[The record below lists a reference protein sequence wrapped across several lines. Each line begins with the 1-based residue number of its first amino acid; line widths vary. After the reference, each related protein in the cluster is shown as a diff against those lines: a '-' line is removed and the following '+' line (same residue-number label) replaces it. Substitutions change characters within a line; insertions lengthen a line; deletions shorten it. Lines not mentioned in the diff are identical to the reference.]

1 MLSPLPEVTQLE
13 KEPSQALTPGV
24 WPRGAA
30 LWPVQR
36 GGLEGVCSLVS
47 SPCDGGPRRCPES
60 DLPPNSLGWSVSR
73 TVLKVKVAP
82 YEKKRKKL
90 ACAFEGTRTLVV
102 HAPLSPLWGQQAAML
117 GLPSPQH
124 VLREEI
130 PGAKGRVAGTCPLPT
145 QGERTFGDV
154 ASAPP
159 LLCPLLLH
167 RCHPTLLPGSGDG
180 GCRGGGAAGPERCGR
195 SRNHRKELRLLRKL
209 SWAPEQVLH
218 ETGF

>member
-47 SPCDGGPRRCPES
+47 SPCDGSPRRYPES

-82 YEKKRKKL
+82 YEKKRKKKKK
-90 ACAFEGTRTLVV
+90 
-102 HAPLSPLWGQQAAML
+102 S
-117 GLPSPQH
+117 
-124 VLREEI
+124 
-130 PGAKGRVAGTCPLPT
+130 
-145 QGERTFGDV
+145 
-154 ASAPP
+154 
-159 LLCPLLLH
+159 LC
-167 RCHPTLLPGSGDG
+167 
-180 GCRGGGAAGPERCGR
+180 
-195 SRNHRKELRLLRKL
+195 
-209 SWAPEQVLH
+209 V
-218 ETGF
+218 